1 MKRLALLLPLL
12 ALAAGGCRKTTFTP
26 DVVPAS
32 IQSYHQDPDG
42 RLTLKIKC
50 DSATA
55 KGRAFLCS
63 TKPAKGK
70 GEPLASVRFQF
81 YERGNI
87 PGSEQLTL
95 DADGTTEYSVDIDK
109 LNAALAGIPEQARPA
124 DRILHVFINQT
135 EVGQWNLESLPA
147 TEDPAAAFAADR
159 ARVGAKLESLR
170 LDAFEYAGADA
181 VAAFTLLMD
190 KARQADADEP
200 DPLKKGVPMVLDV
213 APGDAFPAIDVSLHD
228 VSLRDAL
235 DALSGPFG
243 LEWMVC
249 GSVVKAGLRGK
260 LLRPLEHRLA
270 KIRAEAEVPADDAG
284 WKELLGKAGVEW
296 PAGSY
301 VKFLPSVRR
310 LVLMN
315 TEEELAKAERALADL
330 GLAAPSPASSEPR
343 AENAETA
350 APRPGEAGPLL
361 EGAAERSEAGGVP
374 HAESAEGAE
383 YEPHAE
389 SAGH

>member
-12 ALAAGGCRKTTFTP
+12 VLAAAPGCRKTTFTP

-63 TKPAKGK
+63 TKPTKGK
-70 GEPLASVRFQF
+70 GEPLASVCFQF

-109 LNAALAGIPEQARPA
+109 LNAALAGIPEQVRPA

-135 EVGQWNLESLPA
+135 EVGQWDLESPPA
-147 TEDPAAAFAADR
+147 TNAPAASESHAESAENAEPDPHAESAVFAADR

-170 LDAFEYAGADA
+170 LDAFEYAGTDA
-181 VAAFTLLMD
+181 GAAFTLLMD

-330 GLAAPSPASSEPR
+330 GLAAPSPAADEPC
-343 AENAETA
+343 
-350 APRPGEAGPLL
+350 
-361 EGAAERSEAGGVP
+361 
-374 HAESAEGAE
+374 AESAEGAE
-383 YEPHAE
+383 
-389 SAGH
+389 

>member
-1 MKRLALLLPLL
+1 MKKLALLLPLL
-12 ALAAGGCRKTTFTP
+12 VLAAVGCRKTTFTP

-135 EVGQWNLESLPA
+135 EVGQWNLESPPA
-147 TEDPAAAFAADR
+147 TN
-159 ARVGAKLESLR
+159 
-170 LDAFEYAGADA
+170 A
-181 VAAFTLLMD
+181 VAAKEAAVRAKLDAIVFDSLEYQDANAADVISDLCERAREMD
-190 KARQADADEP
+190 KDEP
-200 DPLKKGVPMVLDV
+200 DPAKKGVSVVVGVDV
-213 APGDAFPAIDVSLHD
+213 KDIDEILARTTVTLKERSVSLGA
-228 VSLRDAL
+228 AL
-235 DALSGPFG
+235 DRVADAIGLKVRVVGGCVLLGIYKGPLDCRIFPVPPDLASRFLG
-243 LEWMVC
+243 DGNDW
-249 GSVVKAGLRGK
+249 KA
-260 LLRPLEHRLA
+260 RLA
-270 KIRAEAEVPADDAG
+270 EIG
-284 WKELLGKAGVEW
+284 IEW
-296 PAGSY
+296 PDGTY
-301 VKFLPSVRR
+301 VRYLMSVGR
-310 LVLMN
+310 LTVYN
-315 TEEELAKAERALADL
+315 TPDDLDRIERALAE
-330 GLAAPSPASSEPR
+330 ATRRPAE
-343 AENAETA
+343 ET
-350 APRPGEAGPLL
+350 
-361 EGAAERSEAGGVP
+361 
-374 HAESAEGAE
+374 HAESAEGAA
-383 YEPHAE
+383 PAP
-389 SAGH
+389 

>member
-12 ALAAGGCRKTTFTP
+12 ALAAVGCRKTTFTP

-361 EGAAERSEAGGVP
+361 EGAAERSEAGGVS

-383 YEPHAE
+383 
-389 SAGH
+389 

>member
-12 ALAAGGCRKTTFTP
+12 ALAAVGCRKTTFTP

-135 EVGQWNLESLPA
+135 EVGQWNLESPPA
-147 TEDPAAAFAADR
+147 TNAP
-159 ARVGAKLESLR
+159 
-170 LDAFEYAGADA
+170 
-181 VAAFTLLMD
+181 VA
-190 KARQADADEP
+190 
-200 DPLKKGVPMVLDV
+200 
-213 APGDAFPAIDVSLHD
+213 
-228 VSLRDAL
+228 
-235 DALSGPFG
+235 
-243 LEWMVC
+243 
-249 GSVVKAGLRGK
+249 
-260 LLRPLEHRLA
+260 
-270 KIRAEAEVPADDAG
+270 
-284 WKELLGKAGVEW
+284 
-296 PAGSY
+296 
-301 VKFLPSVRR
+301 
-310 LVLMN
+310 
-315 TEEELAKAERALADL
+315 
-330 GLAAPSPASSEPR
+330 SEPH
-343 AENAETA
+343 AENAE
-350 APRPGEAGPLL
+350 PGGGSGEAQPPPV
-361 EGAAERSEAGGVP
+361 ES

-383 YEPHAE
+383 
-389 SAGH
+389 

>member
-1 MKRLALLLPLL
+1 MVWFAMDFDGFVREGSVRQGLAKLPRRLERIIVKSL
-12 ALAAGGCRKTTFTP
+12 
-26 DVVPAS
+26 DNAS
-32 IQSYHQDPDG
+32 
-42 RLTLKIKC
+42 TL
-50 DSATA
+50 
-55 KGRAFLCS
+55 F
-63 TKPAKGK
+63 AKGK
-70 GEPLASVRFQF
+70 GEPLASVCFQF

-109 LNAALAGIPEQARPA
+109 LNAALAGIPEQVRPA

-135 EVGQWNLESLPA
+135 EVGQWDLESPPA
-147 TEDPAAAFAADR
+147 MDAPAASESHAESAENAEPDPHAESAAFAADR

-181 VAAFTLLMD
+181 VAAFTLLLD

-330 GLAAPSPASSEPR
+330 GLAAPSPAAPESH
-343 AENAETA
+343 AETA
-350 APRPGEAGPLL
+350 EPRPGEAGPLP
-361 EGAAERSEAGGVP
+361 EGAAERSEAGGVSR
-374 HAESAEGAE
+374 AESAENAE
-383 YEPHAE
+383 
-389 SAGH
+389 

>member
-1 MKRLALLLPLL
+1 MKHSVIRHCRAAATSFVLAAA
-12 ALAAGGCRKTTFTP
+12 ALAA
-26 DVVPAS
+26 A
-32 IQSYHQDPDG
+32 
-42 RLTLKIKC
+42 
-50 DSATA
+50 
-55 KGRAFLCS
+55 
-63 TKPAKGK
+63 
-70 GEPLASVRFQF
+70 
-81 YERGNI
+81 
-87 PGSEQLTL
+87 
-95 DADGTTEYSVDIDK
+95 AD
-109 LNAALAGIPEQARPA
+109 
-124 DRILHVFINQT
+124 
-135 EVGQWNLESLPA
+135 PA
-147 TEDPAAAFAADR
+147 TNAPAAAFAADR

-170 LDAFEYAGADA
+170 LDAFEYAGTDA

-213 APGDAFPAIDVSLHD
+213 APGDTFPAIDVSLHD

-310 LVLMN
+310 LVLTN

-330 GLAAPSPASSEPR
+330 GLAAPSPAADEPR
-343 AENAETA
+343 TEDTEGA
-350 APRPGEAGPLL
+350 APRPGEAGPLP
-361 EGAAERSEAGGVP
+361 EGAAERSEAGGVS

-383 YEPHAE
+383 
-389 SAGH
+389 

>member
-1 MKRLALLLPLL
+1 MKHSVIRHCRAAAMSFVLAAA
-12 ALAAGGCRKTTFTP
+12 ALAA
-26 DVVPAS
+26 A
-32 IQSYHQDPDG
+32 
-42 RLTLKIKC
+42 
-50 DSATA
+50 
-55 KGRAFLCS
+55 
-63 TKPAKGK
+63 
-70 GEPLASVRFQF
+70 
-81 YERGNI
+81 
-87 PGSEQLTL
+87 
-95 DADGTTEYSVDIDK
+95 AD
-109 LNAALAGIPEQARPA
+109 
-124 DRILHVFINQT
+124 
-135 EVGQWNLESLPA
+135 PA
-147 TEDPAAAFAADR
+147 TNAPAAAFAADR

-170 LDAFEYAGADA
+170 LDAFEYAGTDA

-213 APGDAFPAIDVSLHD
+213 APGDA
-228 VSLRDAL
+228 
-235 DALSGPFG
+235 ALSGPFG

-343 AENAETA
+343 AE
-350 APRPGEAGPLL
+350 
-361 EGAAERSEAGGVP
+361 
-374 HAESAEGAE
+374 SAEGAE
-383 YEPHAE
+383 
-389 SAGH
+389 